1 MELKQLTEQI
11 IGAAMEVHIAP
22 GPGLLESSYF

>member
-11 IGAAMEVHIAP
+11 IGAAMEVHIAAVNIIR
-22 GPGLLESSYF
+22 